1 MYHSK
6 STDTILPLNAT
17 RFNGKSTPYGK
28 FFIMILV
35 IEPTE
40 MAAAVVSPGKKVTL
54 DLLCYIRLQGRD
66 FCYKVDI
73 E

>member
-17 RFNGKSTPYGK
+17 RFNGKSPPYGK
-28 FFIMILV
+28 FFMMILV

-54 DLLCYIRLQGRD
+54 DLLCYIRL
-66 FCYKVDI
+66 
-73 E
+73 